1 VKRDNTITSV
11 FGRKGSGK
19 TTLVAEISEDF
30 RRVYA
35 FDSMGEYD
43 ETRGFEVCYGLAECA
58 RRMVEAARLPLF
70 RLSLR
75 VDRTEDFLKLL
86 RIAYEVPDSLL
97 VVEETSL
104 YCSPSKLPDDLSRLV
119 RYGRHRKLNIVF
131 VARRPSEIH
140 RELTAQSDVIVTFR
154 QHEPRDVD
162 YLKSFIG
169 PRVEGVS
176 RLPEYHVLAF
186 GDIEKIPVAVIERLR
201 DQERRGVSPA

>member
-1 VKRDNTITSV
+1 MKRDNTITSI

-19 TTLVAEISEDF
+19 STLVGQITSDH
-30 RRVYA
+30 RRVFV

-43 ETRGFEVCYGLAECA
+43 ETRGFVVCYGLAECA
-58 RRMVEAARLPLF
+58 RAMVELRRSPLF

-75 VDRTEDFLKLL
+75 VDRVEDFLKLL
-86 RIAYEVPDSLL
+86 RIAYEIPDTLL
-97 VVEETSL
+97 VIEETSL
-104 YCSPSKLPDDLSRLV
+104 YCSPSRLPDDLSRLV

-169 PRVEGVS
+169 PRVENVS

-186 GDIEKIPVAVIERLR
+186 GDREKIPVAVIERLQM
-201 DQERRGVSPA
+201 QERRGLRAS

>member
-1 VKRDNTITSV
+1 VKRDNTIVSV

-19 TTLVAEISEDF
+19 TTLVGEIAEDH
-30 RRVYA
+30 RRVFA
-35 FDSMGEYD
+35 FDSMGEYG
-43 ETRGFEVCYGLAECA
+43 EERGFVVCYGLADCA
-58 RRMVEAARLPLF
+58 RAMVEAARAPLF

-97 VVEETSL
+97 IVEETSL
-104 YCSPSKLPDDLSRLV
+104 YCSPSRLPDDLSRLV
-119 RYGRHRKLNIVF
+119 RYGRHRRLNIVF

-169 PRVEGVS
+169 PRVEHVS

-186 GDIEKIPVAVIERLR
+186 GDAEKFPVAVLDRLR
-201 DQERRGVSPA
+201 AQERRGPQAP